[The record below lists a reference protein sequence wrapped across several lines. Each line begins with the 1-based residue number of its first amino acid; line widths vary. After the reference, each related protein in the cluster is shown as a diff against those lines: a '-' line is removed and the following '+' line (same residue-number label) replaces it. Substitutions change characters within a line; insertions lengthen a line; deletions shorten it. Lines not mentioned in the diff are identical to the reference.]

1 MAAPRQA
8 PEPTFAEPRSSK
20 VFATPQEEMS
30 VRRQEPERA
39 LALPQLPELVS
50 APQQAPEPTFA
61 EPRSPEVSATP
72 QEEMPVRGQEPARV
86 LARPRRPEQVPA
98 RRRELG

>member
-1 MAAPRQA
+1 MAAPRHA
-8 PEPTFAEPRSSK
+8 PEPTFAEPRSPK
-20 VFATPQEEMS
+20 VFATPQKEMS
-30 VRRQEPERA
+30 VRREEPERA
-39 LALPQLPELVS
+39 LARPQLPELVS

-61 EPRSPEVSATP
+61 EPRPEVFATP
-72 QEEMPVRGQEPARV
+72 QEEMSVRRQEPARV